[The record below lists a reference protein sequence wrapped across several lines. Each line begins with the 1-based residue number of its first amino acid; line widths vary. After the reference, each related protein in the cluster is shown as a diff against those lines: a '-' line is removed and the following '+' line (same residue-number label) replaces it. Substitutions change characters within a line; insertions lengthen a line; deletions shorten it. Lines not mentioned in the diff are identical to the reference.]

1 MLCSAMNA
9 LWIRVSPVVQGRGR
23 GGGLEEPRITLGI
36 CSVPPAQPQDM
47 EGVRVH
53 TEEHIC
59 CRLVVPSL
67 SSLPLSPLSSLP
79 LSLLSPLSP
88 SLSSLCIEPPIRD
101 PLR

>member
-1 MLCSAMNA
+1 MLRSAMNA
-9 LWIRVSPVVQGRGR
+9 LRIRVSPVVQGRGR

-53 TEEHIC
+53 TEEHVC

-67 SSLPLSPLSSLP
+67 C
-79 LSLLSPLSP
+79 SPLSP
-88 SLSSLCIEPPIRD
+88 SLSSLLSPPLSLLSVLN
-101 PLR
+101 LR